1 MAGLVIAGLT
11 LVDTVRLM
19 PGHRLY
25 AVLIQPRAPRP
36 SKDDSLQAFCSCGE
50 RLTISNPGD
59 HQGLLALAERN
70 HRIRIGWTDIEPWHG
85 TPNGYVNRG
94 CRCDPC
100 RWAWAS
106 YRRGDTPVF
115 PAPVWF
121 DQWLDTSASRVLLEV
136 AAA

>member
-1 MAGLVIAGLT
+1 MISGLSI
-11 LVDTVRLM
+11 VDTRRLM

-25 AVLIQPRAPRP
+25 AVLIQPRARR
-36 SKDDSLQAFCSCGE
+36 SNDDSLQVFCSCGE
-50 RLTISNPGD
+50 RLTISEPGQ
-59 HQGLLALAERN
+59 HQTALACAERN
-70 HRIRIGWTDIEPWHG
+70 HRIQIGWHDIEPWHG
-85 TPNGYVNRG
+85 TPNGYVNRE

-121 DQWLDTSASRVLLEV
+121 DDWLATSAAHVLVEV
-136 AAA
+136 LRAA